1 MHPLGRQRRGASR
14 KRGGAPM
21 NLPLR
26 ERKVGIEALS
36 RHPERIDVR
45 SPAEFALDHV
55 PHAINCP
62 VLGNEERARIGTM
75 HAQLS
80 AFAAKRVGAALVARN
95 IAAMLETTCADK
107 PRDWSP
113 LVYCWR
119 GGKRSEALTH
129 ILNEIGWRAAQLEG
143 GYRTFR
149 RHVVAQLDILPARFR
164 FEVICGL
171 TGSGKSRLINALAAE
186 GAQTLDLETL
196 AKHRGSLLGGLPD
209 APQPSQKSF
218 ETEVYAVLAGL
229 DPQRPVYVEAESR
242 RIGVVQ
248 LPDALL
254 AAMRDG
260 GCIRI
265 DMPQR
270 LRVALLKEEYA
281 HFVADPSALS
291 ARLANLT
298 ELYGRKTIGQ
308 WAEATAT
315 SDWDALIDDLLAR
328 HYDPM
333 YTKSIARNF
342 PSYDRAIPIAP
353 MGIGELALR
362 GAARELDEEVRA
374 RRANRAAIAA

>member
-1 MHPLGRQRRGASR
+1 V
-14 KRGGAPM
+14 

-26 ERKVGIEALS
+26 ERKVGIDALS
-36 RHPERIDVR
+36 RHAERIDVR
-45 SPAEFALDHV
+45 SPAEFALDHI

-75 HAQLS
+75 HTQIS

-95 IAAMLETTCADK
+95 IASMLETTFADK

-129 ILNEIGWRAAQLEG
+129 ILNEIGWSAAQLEG
-143 GYRTFR
+143 GYRTYR

-171 TGSGKSRLINALAAE
+171 TGTGKSRLISALATE
-186 GAQTLDLETL
+186 GAQTLDLEAL
-196 AKHRGSLLGGLPD
+196 AKHRGSLLGDLPD
-209 APQPSQKSF
+209 AAQPSQKSF
-218 ETEVYAVLAGL
+218 ETGMYAVLAGF
-229 DPQRPVYVEAESR
+229 DPERPIYVEAESR
-242 RIGVVQ
+242 RIGAVQ

-260 GCIRI
+260 GCVRV
-265 DMPQR
+265 DMPHS

-281 HFVADPSALS
+281 HLGADPAALS

-308 WAEATAT
+308 WAEAAAT
-315 SDWDALIDDLLAR
+315 GDWDALIDDLLAR

-333 YTKSIARNF
+333 YAKSIARNF
-342 PSYDRAIPIAP
+342 PNYSRAIPVAP
-353 MGIGELALR
+353 AAIGEHAFR
-362 GAARELDEEVRA
+362 AVARKLDAEVRA
-374 RRANRAAIAA
+374 RCASSAPIAA